1 MRYDMPTEKE
11 LKFLRGLIDYH
22 RNQFGYWSSND
33 EIDYDKSYYQEFYNL
48 REWLLSSGH
57 INKDDDI
64 LKFLDNL
71 SN

>member
-1 MRYDMPTEKE
+1 MPTEKE

-22 RNQFGYWSSND
+22 RNQFSYWSSNED
-33 EIDYDKSYYQEFYNL
+33 IDYDKSYYKEFCNL
-48 REWLLSSGH
+48 RNWLLTSGH

-64 LKFLDNL
+64 LEFLTNL